1 MMSPLPP
8 DSSTMVTSVPVI
20 AAVNENL
27 IHGAK
32 APKRGHLEAW
42 LEVHADDTLYCVESE
57 DKAYVDRA
65 VVTHAAS
72 SSIQRSVASAS
83 SVYVRV
89 LMEHQQEQL
98 FHVVST
104 LDHYGNPR
112 HSQAAAAPCALFSTQ
127 Q

>member
-8 DSSTMVTSVPVI
+8 DSSAMVTSVPVI

-32 APKRGHLEAW
+32 APKRGHPEAW

-57 DKAYVDRA
+57 DKAYVGRA
-65 VVTHAAS
+65 VKACEGRRLHIVPTCLMHWA
-72 SSIQRSVASAS
+72 
-83 SVYVRV
+83 RV